1 MSAKPGSPSGDGQS
15 ADDRARDAQATL
27 DALRHEAGGALTPK
41 ELRERH
47 GIEGDDQEVPLDW
60 RLTPANVIL
69 QLLAAAVAL
78 AVVGFLGWLVWDGV
92 RAIFLR

>member
-1 MSAKPGSPSGDGQS
+1 MAAKPGSPSSGKGEDE
-15 ADDRARDAQATL
+15 RARDAQAAL
-27 DALRHEAGGALTPK
+27 DAMRHEAGGTLTPE

-47 GIEGDDQEVPLDW
+47 GIEDPGEEVPLDW

-69 QLLAAAVAL
+69 QVLAAAAFL